1 MRALLL
7 VSIAAMG
14 CGARHYDRAAVEN
27 GVRAF
32 AQTVAQDVSRDG
44 PAAWRKHFADTPAF
58 FMAVDGHLEY
68 ADSAA
73 ATQGIQG
80 VTRVI
85 KQITLQWG
93 EGLRVDPLAAD
104 LAVMA
109 APYHEV
115 MVNAEGGRV
124 EARGYFTATV
134 ENRDG
139 RWQFRNAHWSDPVR

>member
-1 MRALLL
+1 
-7 VSIAAMG
+7 MG

-32 AQTVAQDVSRDG
+32 TQTVAQDVSRDG
-44 PAAWRKHFADTPAF
+44 PAAWRKHFADTPTF
-58 FMAVDGHLEY
+58 FMAVDGHLQY

-73 ATQGIQG
+73 ATQGIQA

-93 EGLRVDPLAAD
+93 DGLRVDPLTAD

-115 MVNAEGGRV
+115 MVNADGGRV
-124 EARGYFTATV
+124 EASGYFTATV